1 MGRNETLTRN
11 INYETVTSQ
20 VRRMKR
26 ICIIHSRHFVENN
39 TIQLLSMKLLSDQ
52 ESVPGN

>member
-26 ICIIHSRHFVENN
+26 ICIIHSRHLVENN
-39 TIQLLSMKLLSDQ
+39 TIQSMKLLSDQ